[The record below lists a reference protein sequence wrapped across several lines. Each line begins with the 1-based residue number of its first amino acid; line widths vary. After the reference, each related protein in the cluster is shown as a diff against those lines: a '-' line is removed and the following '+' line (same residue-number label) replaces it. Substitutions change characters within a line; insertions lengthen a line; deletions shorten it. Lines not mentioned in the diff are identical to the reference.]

1 MVFTPLS
8 HVLILLLITLLGLFL
23 GLVFLRVTIFSL
35 SLVLWV
41 GDAFSL
47 LQL

>member
-8 HVLILLLITLLGLFL
+8 RVLIGLFL
-23 GLVFLRVTIFSL
+23 GLVVTRVAIFSL

-41 GDAFSL
+41 GVAFSL
-47 LQL
+47 LWL